1 MPTRSTTTTTAPA
14 RRWRNIRSIR
24 RTVIAAAI
32 ALLAVS
38 SAGAAA
44 AAPAAAATGRP
55 VSQATGV
62 WGKAEQVAAAL
73 NQGGFAALMSVS
85 CPSAGNCSAGGY
97 YLDSSGNQ
105 QAFVVTETNGTW
117 GTAEQVLGIAAQNL
131 NIASTVSVSCAS
143 AGNCSAGG
151 YYVDTG
157 NQQAFVVTQTNGT
170 WGTAVEVPG
179 TAAFNQGGLAQISS
193 VSCASPGNCSAGGY
207 YTDSFSTNH
216 QQAFVV
222 SEKNGTWGT
231 AREVPGTAALNQGGL
246 AQITSVSCAAAGNCS
261 AVGFYADSSGHGQA
275 FVVNEKNG
283 TWGTAREVPGT
294 AALNR
299 AGLASTTSVSCASA
313 GNCSAGGFYA
323 DSSGREQAFVVSQAN
338 GTWGTA
344 RKIRKGSTAS
354 ITSVSCASAGN
365 CGAGGSYRSRSGPQQ
380 AFVVSQANGT
390 WGTAQQVPGTA
401 ALNAGGMAGV
411 QSVSCPSAGN
421 CGAGGA
427 YTDSSGHPQAFVVS
441 QANGTWG
448 TAQEI
453 PGTAALNAGGDAA
466 VLSVSCASAGNCS
479 AGGSYRAVPGSNDFQ
494 AFVVN
499 ETNR

>member
-14 RRWRNIRSIR
+14 RWWRNIRSIR

-44 AAPAAAATGRP
+44 AAPAAAATARP
-55 VSQATGV
+55 ASVTTGI
-62 WGKAEQVAAAL
+62 WSKAEQVAAAL

-117 GTAEQVLGIAAQNL
+117 GTAEQVLGIAVQNGG
-131 NIASTVSVSCAS
+131 NGSTVSVSCAS

-151 YYVDTG
+151 LYVTNG

-170 WGTAVEVPG
+170 WGTAVE
-179 TAAFNQGGLAQISS
+179 
-193 VSCASPGNCSAGGY
+193 
-207 YTDSFSTNH
+207 
-216 QQAFVV
+216 
-222 SEKNGTWGT
+222 
-231 AREVPGTAALNQGGL
+231 
-246 AQITSVSCAAAGNCS
+246 
-261 AVGFYADSSGHGQA
+261 
-275 FVVNEKNG
+275 
-283 TWGTAREVPGT
+283 
-294 AALNR
+294 
-299 AGLASTTSVSCASA
+299 
-313 GNCSAGGFYA
+313 
-323 DSSGREQAFVVSQAN
+323 
-338 GTWGTA
+338 
-344 RKIRKGSTAS
+344 
-354 ITSVSCASAGN
+354 
-365 CGAGGSYRSRSGPQQ
+365 
-380 AFVVSQANGT
+380 
-390 WGTAQQVPGTA
+390 VPGTA

-448 TAQEI
+448 TAQEV
-453 PGTAALNAGGDAA
+453 PGTAALNVGGDAA